1 MAKNHNEGF
10 EPVISQIPVPQSD
23 SPLVIDLPDG
33 QKLVVGN
40 LSSGT
45 VIEVATWR
53 GTGRPDSRTQR
64 LMLGVSG
71 TPEVNNSQ
79 AEYPQ
84 SEYPNSESEVVES
97 PHSSQERD
105 YLSEPTK
112 SSQRGDLMSETID
125 SAHQSETKTAA
136 IKKVSDEKA
145 VSKKPSVTEVIV
157 GALATLSFPFI
168 NAFLPRS
175 KQLRKKQRG
184 NQRSFTISPAQRAS
198 ALKNPSLLPH
208 QTSAGAKPKVEPSP
222 FLSQNRDQ
230 SELIENR
237 NSFPQEYLRQ
247 GESAAGE
254 EPITGANALRHIE
267 VQAEIGREFAKRRKS
282 KKLDSEEK

>member
-71 TPEVNNSQ
+71 TPEGSNPQS
-79 AEYPQ
+79 EYPQ
-84 SEYPNSESEVVES
+84 SEYPQAEEDESS
-97 PHSSQERD
+97 HSSHQSD

-112 SSQRGDLMSETID
+112 SSQHGDLMSETTD
-125 SAHQSETKTAA
+125 SAHQSEAKTAA
-136 IKKVSDEKA
+136 IKKVPVKKE
-145 VSKKPSVTEVIV
+145 VSRKPSITELIV
-157 GALATLSFPFI
+157 DGLAAVSFPFI

-175 KQLRKKQRG
+175 KQLRKKPRG
-184 NQRSFTISPAQRAS
+184 NQRSFTISPAHRGVPSKNASQLPDQRVS
-198 ALKNPSLLPH
+198 E
-208 QTSAGAKPKVEPSP
+208 AKPKMESSP
-222 FLSQNRDQ
+222 YLSSNYEQSKSNENRD
-230 SELIENR
+230 
-237 NSFPQEYLRQ
+237 SFPREYVRQ
-247 GESAAGE
+247 GDSAAGD

-267 VQAEIGREFAKRRKS
+267 VQAEIGRVFAKRRKF
-282 KKLDSEEK
+282 KEFDSEEK